1 MRKIVFAALICLLL
15 CLMAVQSALAGYNPL
30 MVTTDGKGIKVY
42 ESSQGGKAIGLLY
55 NGFHSSLSLH
65 DENGLHSCWL
75 TRDVTVWLN
84 QDKAQKNYPRNE
96 NGYFSEKAWQERRDQ
111 MDCNV
116 FVGEITQE
124 DAPLYTSTKHKTVC
138 AKHAQGTLVMV
149 FGEFGDDYLVE
160 FGRDA
165 GFMPKKA
172 IKHYADIKNSQSSG
186 LAYSE
191 LPMEKRTVHTG
202 GPELAIGYSATGY
215 CEMQPTYV
223 KDGDEVEVVKYLDG
237 WAQLIGGAFIETRF
251 LEPEGDHSI
260 RYARV
265 KSSGILDRLN
275 VRGEAAE
282 DGYMRCKLCSGVKV
296 QVASYTDEW
305 AAVFLTGENG
315 GQRITGSAMTKFL
328 VFDDSEVENGC
339 TRVRLTE
346 IVYDNNGNDTYRPKY
361 LGTLEQARIAMD
373 PGTELTVIGM
383 GNWGEGFLCLTD
395 DGRLIGVNDFG
406 GILEPIDTLEVFV
419 KTRDSVR
426 FREEPSTDASVIS
439 TLPKGARVEVLLRG
453 EEWTMVRY
461 KDQTGYVMSRY
472 LKFP

>member
-1 MRKIVFAALICLLL
+1 MRKTTFAALICLLL
-15 CLMAVQSALAGYNPL
+15 CLMAVQPALAGYNPL
-30 MVTTDGKGIKVY
+30 TVATDGKGIKVY
-42 ESSQGGKAIGLLY
+42 ESSKGGKAIGLLY

-75 TRDVTVWLN
+75 TRDATVWLD

-96 NGYFSEKAWQERRDQ
+96 NGNLSDKAWQEQQDQ
-111 MDCNV
+111 MDCSV
-116 FVGEITQE
+116 FVGEVTQE
-124 DAPLYTSTKHKTVC
+124 DAPLYTSPKHKTLC
-138 AKHAQGTLVMV
+138 AKHAPGTLVMV

-172 IKHYADIKNSQSSG
+172 IKHYADIKNSQSLG
-186 LAYSE
+186 LAYGG
-191 LPMEKRTVHTG
+191 LPAEKRTVHTG

-223 KDGDEVEVVKYLDG
+223 KDGKEVEVVKYLDG

-265 KSSGILDRLN
+265 KTSGILDRLN
-275 VRGEAAE
+275 VRGEAEE
-282 DGYMRCKLCSGVKV
+282 DGWVECKLCSGVKV

-305 AAVFLTGENG
+305 AAVFITGENG
-315 GQRITGSAMTKFL
+315 GQRITGSAMTQFL

-346 IVYDNNGNDTYRPKY
+346 TVYEMDGNGTYRPKY
-361 LGTLEQARIAMD
+361 LGTLEQARIAME

-383 GNWGEGFLCLTD
+383 GNWGEEFLCLTD
-395 DGRLIGVNDFG
+395 DGRLISILDNE

-426 FREEPSTDASVIS
+426 FREEPSTDAGVIS

-461 KDQTGYVMSRY
+461 KDETGYVMSRY